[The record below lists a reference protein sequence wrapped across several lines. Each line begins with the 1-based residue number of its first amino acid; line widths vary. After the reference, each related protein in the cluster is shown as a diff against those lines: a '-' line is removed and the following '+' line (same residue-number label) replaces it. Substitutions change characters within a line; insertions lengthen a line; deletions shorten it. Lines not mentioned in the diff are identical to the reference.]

1 MAKVRLT
8 GSVNV
13 ELEVKFGLNED
24 RTINVQAIEFEV
36 DGKQYKV
43 LVGEGDISDIP
54 VKTLE
59 FIGSRIE
66 SLLKKDKALIG
77 VNGFGELFRYGYL
90 CSLNDDK
97 LYRALFKTELGKV
110 MLKAFGK
117 RDAASVEEVL
127 SKNLWFVSESGM
139 REFAEWKKIRAKT
152 DIAFETAAKV
162 KEVLV

>member
-13 ELEVKFGLNED
+13 EFEVKFGLSQD
-24 RTINVQAIEFEV
+24 LVLTTHAIEFEV

-43 LVGEGDISDIP
+43 LVGEGDISNISP
-54 VKTLE
+54 KTLE

-66 SLLKKDKALIG
+66 YFLKKEKNLIA

-90 CSLNDDK
+90 GSLNDDK
-97 LYRALFKTELGKV
+97 LHRALFKTELGKV

-117 RDAASVEEVL
+117 RDAASLEEVL

-139 REFAEWKKIRAKT
+139 REFASLKKA
-152 DIAFETAAKV
+152 
-162 KEVLV
+162 